1 MLTHLQTA
9 WRRLLRPLKRL
20 SSAKRSPATEK
31 VSSRSVNRHL
41 TANEIATHNLPLDFQ
56 LFDAHQLLP
65 SERGSYYPIQ
75 VPIGVDE
82 QGDSVTIKI
91 PISDD
96 TSARLDVVKRSF
108 KKSGRRRNLSAPE
121 LGTVQVGYE
130 NLVSEALD
138 YECRVKDAIETLK
151 AKKESVQKEI
161 YENTRQQ
168 LQRMLEAA
176 AALHLYTL
184 NQLYICAELVRRL
197 PSELGELYTLGSG

>member
-1 MLTHLQTA
+1 MSSSLDNESNVKKK
-9 WRRLLRPLKRL
+9 RRSLFRRK
-20 SSAKRSPATEK
+20 KTEGEMP
-31 VSSRSVNRHL
+31 VEPS
-41 TANEIATHNLPLDFQ
+41 TFDNLPLDFP
-56 LFDAHQLLP
+56 LLDAHQLLP
-65 SERGSYYPIQ
+65 SERGSCYLIQ
-75 VPIGVDE
+75 VPTGIDA

-108 KKSGRRRNLSAPE
+108 KKSGKQRDLSAPE

-168 LQRMLEAA
+168 LQYMLEAA
-176 AALHLYTL
+176 AELHLFTL